1 MQIVEFPF
9 TQETTAL
16 FCSEYRR
23 NVNREPSFGDI
34 RMIDQDLS
42 REILPGK
49 TAENTLYIGTRTQ
62 SGPCVVVQTLYDK
75 TALQPRLDL
84 IRHSPAGFDW
94 ANGAASGS
102 AQLALAL
109 LAHASGDDHFAL
121 EHYQVFNHE
130 IVRRLAKFRWELS
143 ATQILQM
150 VQFVGRNPQPPGAA
164 SSPLT
169 ARETAT
175 SQAPLA
181 DKTYRVIVTAEGSRR
196 NVRKAAKRAL
206 LNLLGS
212 QQLRRRRVHRLEIE
226 ISVISSC
233 EAEGC

>member
-1 MQIVEFPF
+1 
-9 TQETTAL
+9 
-16 FCSEYRR
+16 
-23 NVNREPSFGDI
+23 
-34 RMIDQDLS
+34 MIDQDLR

-49 TAENTLYIGTRTQ
+49 TAEDTLYIGTRTQ

-75 TALQPRLDL
+75 SGLQPRLDL
-84 IRHSPAGFDW
+84 VRHSPAGFDW

-109 LAHASGDDHFAL
+109 LAHASGDDRFAL

-130 IVRRLAKFRWELS
+130 IIRRLAKFRWELS

-150 VQFVGRNPQPPGAA
+150 LQFVGRNPQPPGAA

-169 ARETAT
+169 SRETAT
-175 SQAPLA
+175 IEALLPN
-181 DKTYRVIVTAEGSRR
+181 KTYRVVVTAQGSRR

-206 LNLLGS
+206 LNVLSS
-212 QQLRRRRVHRLEIE
+212 QQLRRRRIHHLEIE

-233 EAEGC
+233 QAENFGEVAIGHVDAHAVPRGQTSP